1 MIVAAVV
8 IVHRCAL
15 HTLNRRHYGRIASL
29 SLHEMSGMEMS
40 GMGDDRR
47 TVR

>member
-15 HTLNRRHYGRIASL
+15 HTLNRRHYGRIAAL
-29 SLHEMSGMEMS
+29 SIHKW